1 MAVNYTTLKEF
12 MTTIYDSAKRKHPA
26 VEELVSLWKYR
37 DLIYQLVRRDIVARY
52 KRSVL
57 GVAWT
62 MLNPLGTMLI
72 MVVVFSRVFRGTEN
86 YAAYVL
92 TGIICWTMFSQST
105 SMAMNSMVWGSQL
118 IKQIYV
124 PRSSFVVSTIMAS
137 MVNFVLSLV
146 PLFLIFAITGVQL
159 KSSALLLPVFM
170 LLLFSFSLGIALLI
184 STLAVFFPDV
194 ADLYPVFLTAW
205 MYLTP
210 IIMPLEFYREIL
222 DGLLLYINPFYYIVN
237 LFRILMLDGFVPHS
251 QTWVATAVSSFG
263 VLIIGWI
270 FFCLKADDFA
280 YHI

>member
-1 MAVNYTTLKEF
+1 LAVNYTTLKEF

-124 PRSSFVVSTIMAS
+124 PHSSFVVSTIMAS

-159 KSSALLLPVFM
+159 KPSALLLPVFM

-194 ADLYPVFLTAW
+194 ADLYPVVLTAW

-237 LFRILMLDGFVPHS
+237 LFRILMLDGFVPHL

>member
-1 MAVNYTTLKEF
+1 MKQNISASNKSN
-12 MTTIYDSAKRKHPA
+12 IYDSAKRRHPA
-26 VEELVSLWKYR
+26 IEELLALFCYR

-72 MVVVFSRVFRGTEN
+72 MVVVFSRVFQGTEN

-92 TGIICWTMFSQST
+92 TGLICWTMFSQST
-105 SMAMNSMVWGSQL
+105 NMAMSSMVWGSQL
-118 IKQIYV
+118 FKQIYV
-124 PRSSFVVSTIMAS
+124 PRTGFVVSTILAS

-146 PLFLIFAITGVQL
+146 PLGIVFAITGVQL
-159 KSSALLLPVFM
+159 RPSALLLPISM
-170 LLLFSFSLGIALLI
+170 LFLFSFSLGVALLVSSI
-184 STLAVFFPDV
+184 AVFFPDV
-194 ADLYPVFLTAW
+194 ADLYPVVLTAW

-222 DGLLLYINPFYYIVN
+222 NGLLLYINPFYYVVN
-237 LFRILMLDGFVPHS
+237 LFRILMLDGFVPHL

-263 VLIIGWI
+263 ILIIGWI
-270 FFCLKADDFA
+270 FFSLRADRFA
-280 YHI
+280 YHV

>member
-1 MAVNYTTLKEF
+1 LAVNYTTLKEF

-159 KSSALLLPVFM
+159 KPSALLLPVFM

-194 ADLYPVFLTAW
+194 ADLYPVVLTAW

-237 LFRILMLDGFVPHS
+237 LFRILMLDGFVPHL